1 MSNMITSSV
10 SALTAYQ
17 RAIDVAA
24 QNIANAN
31 TEGYVRQR
39 VELSTQFAAVDR
51 FGVSTGGVKV
61 DGVRREVN
69 EFLIEQA
76 RTAAA
81 GAGRAEAMAEQAG
94 SISALLGSAAIGP
107 DDALQRLKN
116 AFTALSTEPASLR
129 ARDSL
134 VTEIGAFVERLRT
147 VDDRLRATDAEIN
160 GYLANEIDDVNLLL
174 SQVSALNEKLFRSQ
188 TTTGLTPSPILDERD
203 RLIDKL
209 SFKLGIKVSTE
220 TNNSVTIKTMDGRFL
235 VKGSAAATLTAA
247 NGIHDLAD
255 SRVALFSADGVST
268 DLTNALAGGTL
279 GGLIDAR
286 TQVTTPVRNELGR
299 VVIALAQT
307 LNSQNALG
315 RDLDGNV
322 GSALLT
328 VGTPK
333 VFASAGNSAGNAV
346 VKADLANPATA
357 LTSVDYLVTKTASGW
372 EFKRTDTGALV
383 TPTSGTGTAVDP
395 FIIDGIKVWLDSGSV
410 ATADSFLVRP
420 THEAVTALAMATA
433 DPRKIAARVD
443 TSSGVGDNRNVLE
456 LIKVFDKAVLDGAK
470 SSVLEVTSR
479 LANKVGAQ
487 ARSAEIT
494 FDVQKLAVDEAN
506 RQRSDIYGVSL
517 DEEAA
522 NLMRFQQAYQASA
535 SVIRAANELFDVLL
549 GAVN

>member
-39 VELSTQFAAVDR
+39 VELSTQFATVDR
-51 FGVSTGGVKV
+51 FGTSTGGVKV

-76 RTAAA
+76 RSAAA

-94 SISALLGSAAIGP
+94 TISALLSSASIGP

-116 AFTALSTEPASLR
+116 AFNELASEPASLR

-134 VTEIGAFVERLRT
+134 MTEIGSFVERLRT
-147 VDDRLRATDAEIN
+147 VDERLRAADAEIN
-160 GYLANEIDDVNLLL
+160 GYLANEIGDINALLA
-174 SQVSALNEKLFRSQ
+174 QVATLNDKLFRSK
-188 TTTGLTPSPILDERD
+188 TTTGLTPAPILDERD
-203 RLIDKL
+203 RLLDKL
-209 SFKLGIKVSTE
+209 SFKLGIKVSIE
-220 TNNSVTIKTMDGRFL
+220 ANDSVTLKTMDGRLL
-235 VKGSAAATLTAA
+235 VKGAAAATLTPT
-247 NGIHDLAD
+247 NGIYDLTD
-255 SRVALFSADGVST
+255 SRVLLLSADGVNS
-268 DLTNALAGGTL
+268 DLTHALAGGIL

-299 VVIALAQT
+299 VAIALAQS

-322 GSALLT
+322 GGALLT
-328 VGTPK
+328 VATPK
-333 VFASAGNSAGNAV
+333 VFAATGNSAGNA
-346 VKADLANPATA
+346 ALEAALENPATA
-357 LTSVDYLVTKTASGW
+357 LTSADYLVTKTVTGW
-372 EFKRTDTGALV
+372 EFKRTDTGASV
-383 TPTSGTGTAVDP
+383 TASGAGTLASP
-395 FIIDGIKVWLDSGSV
+395 FVFDGVKVWLDSGAA
-410 ATADSFLVRP
+410 ATGDSFLVRP
-420 THEAVTALAMATA
+420 THEALTGVAAATS
-433 DPRKIAARVD
+433 DPRKIAARTD
-443 TSSGVGDNRNVLE
+443 LSAGVGDNRNALE
-456 LIKVFDKAVLDGAK
+456 LIKVFDRAVLDGAK
-470 SSVLEVTSR
+470 TSVLEATAR
-479 LANKVGAQ
+479 LANKVGSQ

-494 FDVQKLAVDEAN
+494 YDVQKLAVDEAN

>member
-39 VELSTQFAAVDR
+39 IELSTQFAAVDR

-76 RTAAA
+76 RSAAA

-94 SISALLGSAAIGP
+94 TLSALLSSAAIGP

-116 AFTALSTEPASLR
+116 AFNELASEPASLR

-134 VTEIGAFVERLRT
+134 MTEIGSFVERLRT
-147 VDDRLRATDAEIN
+147 VDERLRAADAEIN
-160 GYLANEIDDVNLLL
+160 GYLANEIGDINVLLA
-174 SQVSALNEKLFRSQ
+174 QVATLNDKLFRSK
-188 TTTGLTPSPILDERD
+188 TTTGLTPAPILDERD

-209 SFKLGIKVSTE
+209 SFKLGIKVSIE
-220 TNNSVTIKTMDGRFL
+220 ANDSVTLKTMDGRLL
-235 VKGSAAATLTAA
+235 VKGASAATLTPT
-247 NGIHDLAD
+247 NGLHDVVD
-255 SRVALFSADGVST
+255 SRVSLLSADGVNS
-268 DLTNALAGGTL
+268 DLTHALAGGLL

-299 VVIALAQT
+299 VVIALAQS

-328 VGTPK
+328 VAIPK
-333 VFASAGNSAGNAV
+333 VFDATGNSGTAV
-346 VKADLANPATA
+346 VQAALENPATA
-357 LTSVDYLVTKTASGW
+357 LTSADYLVTKTATGW
-372 EFKRTDTGALV
+372 EVKRTDTGAAV
-383 TPTSGTGTAVDP
+383 TPSGVGTLASP
-395 FIIDGIKVWLDSGSV
+395 FVFDGVKVWLDSGAA
-410 ATADSFLVRP
+410 ATGDSFLVRP
-420 THEAVTALAMATA
+420 THEALTGLAAATT
-433 DPRKIAARVD
+433 DPRKIAARTD
-443 TSSGVGDNRNVLE
+443 SSAGVGDNRNALE
-456 LIKVFDKAVLDGAK
+456 LIKVFDKGVLDGAK
-470 SSVLEVTSR
+470 TSVLEATAR
-479 LANKVGAQ
+479 LANKVGSQ

-494 FDVQKLAVDEAN
+494 YDVQKLAVDEAN